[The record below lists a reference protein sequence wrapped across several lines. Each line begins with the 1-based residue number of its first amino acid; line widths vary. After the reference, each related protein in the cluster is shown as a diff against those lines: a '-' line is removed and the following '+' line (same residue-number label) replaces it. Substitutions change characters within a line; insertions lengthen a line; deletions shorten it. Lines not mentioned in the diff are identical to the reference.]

1 MNKMLSGD
9 FPALPKFRP
18 SCTTLYGCEPGKG
31 TGTLAAYLI
40 VISFKDIRDLETG
53 VYEVILK

>member
-1 MNKMLSGD
+1 MLSGD